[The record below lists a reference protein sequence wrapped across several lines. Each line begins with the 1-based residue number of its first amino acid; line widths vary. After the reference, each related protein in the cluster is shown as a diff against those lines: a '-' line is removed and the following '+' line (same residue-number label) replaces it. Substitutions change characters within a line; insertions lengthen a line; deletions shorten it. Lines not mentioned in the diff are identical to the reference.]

1 MRQLINNKSIFAKV
15 NYHILLW
22 GLILGVIL
30 YDYLG
35 YKLNFSYFDEIFVAT
50 LLVYSISRKRFSRE
64 FFIFCAISIF
74 YLLYSYAI
82 SITSSAAIVT
92 DFFIQIKPYIAFYC
106 AYNLR
111 IYIAPQYYRS
121 IKRICII
128 LSVLMLSIGLM
139 GENVTSMTMV
149 HPSRY
154 ATTIAILGALY
165 YYCSSQN
172 KRERNITFIIWS
184 IGLLSLKAKFFGFY
198 AVALFL
204 FFIYNNKRIKNS
216 IKNVVLACLCVSLTI
231 VVSWDKISFYFID
244 GTQAESMYARPYL
257 YQNSIKVL
265 NDYVPFGSGLGT
277 YATHASQK
285 YYSPLYYKYKMHLS
299 HEIGNGRFISDTFY
313 PALAQFGYLGI
324 FLFILFWWRIYKRN
338 KLKFLIYKNFNNFKI
353 ILLIVAFFA
362 IESVA
367 DSTFV
372 QNRGT
377 YMLVLLAMFLN
388 QIRISNKIKKKSLF
402 DNL

>member
-1 MRQLINNKSIFAKV
+1 MRQLINNKSLFKKINF
-15 NYHILLW
+15 HILLW

-35 YKLNFSYFDEIFVAT
+35 GKFNFTYFDEIFVFT
-50 LLVYSISRKRFSRE
+50 LLIYSIIRKRFSRE
-64 FFIFCAISIF
+64 FFIFCVISIS

-82 SITSSAAIVT
+82 SITSSAAIIT
-92 DFFIQIKPYIAFYC
+92 DFFIQVKPYIAFYC

-128 LSVLMLSIGLM
+128 LSALMLPIGLM
-139 GENVTSMTMV
+139 GENVISIFMT

-154 ATTIAILGALY
+154 ATTITILGTLY

-172 KRERNITFIIWS
+172 KRERNITFLIWS

-204 FFIYNNKRIKNS
+204 FYIYNSKYIKNS
-216 IKNVVLACLCVSLTI
+216 IKNVLLICLCISLTI
-231 VVSWDKISFYFID
+231 VVSWDKISFYFIK
-244 GTQAESMYARPYL
+244 GTQVESMYARPYL

-277 YATHASQK
+277 YATHASK
-285 YYSPLYYKYKMHLS
+285 IYYSPLYYKYKMHLNQ
-299 HEIGNGRFISDTFY
+299 EIGNGLFISDTFY
-313 PALAQFGYLGI
+313 PSLAEFGYFGI
-324 FLFILFWWRIYKRN
+324 LLYFLFWYRIYKKGKR
-338 KLKFLIYKNFNNFKI
+338 KFLRHKNPNNFKM
-353 ILLIVAFFA
+353 ILLIIAFFA
-362 IESVA
+362 IESFT

-388 QIRISNKIKKKSLF
+388 QVRLSNKREKHIKLYNS
-402 DNL
+402 